1 MLPTAVVWSCHL
13 KMAMWEAVMIQK
25 TIRQRVGWVPVG
37 HEELR
42 TGRGRVINIAQ
53 NPHPQKLY
61 CVAACSD
68 LNL

>member
-1 MLPTAVVWSCHL
+1 
-13 KMAMWEAVMIQK
+13 MAMWEAVMIQK
-25 TIRQRVGWVPVG
+25 TVRQRVGWVPVG

-42 TGRGRVINIAQ
+42 MGRGRVINIAQ
-53 NPHPQKLY
+53 NPHPQKPY